1 VRVYL
6 DNAATTPIR
15 PEVLEC
21 YIDTLK
27 LIGNPSSVH
36 SSGQR
41 VRQVL
46 EEARESLAKSL
57 DCDRSEVL
65 FTSGGTESDN
75 LAIKGIYWQ
84 RRDEDPKRNVVITA
98 GTEHHGVIDPI
109 EWLEAHEGAEVQLVP
124 VNFDGE
130 LDLGWLAK
138 YLEENHSKV
147 ALISLM
153 WANNETGVVT
163 DIKAVT
169 TLANAFGIPV
179 HTDAVAAFGHLPT
192 SFKDSGLAA
201 MSISAHKLGGPVGI
215 GALIVSRA
223 TKLVSIIHGGGQE
236 RGMRSGT
243 MNAPAAK
250 AFALAAEIA
259 VITLDDERA
268 RLAGIK
274 KHLVEKAKT
283 INPALGHTA
292 ENADTLPNIVHF
304 TLAGGSGDSLL
315 FLLDQEGISVS
326 TGSACQAGV
335 NRPSHVL
342 IAMGRTEDEA
352 KGCLRITLGHE
363 SAVAD
368 IEALLTSLPK
378 AIDATLKAGL
388 SSQ

>member
-1 VRVYL
+1 MRVYL

-36 SSGQR
+36 SSGQQ

-84 RRDEDPKRNVVITA
+84 RRDEDSIRNVVITA

-124 VNFDGE
+124 VNYDGE
-130 LDLGWLAK
+130 LDLAWLAK
-138 YLEENHSKV
+138 YLEDNHSKV

-163 DIKAVT
+163 DIKAIT

-192 SFKDSGLAA
+192 SFKESGLAA

-250 AFALAAEIA
+250 AFALASEIA
-259 VITLDDERA
+259 VATLDHERA
-268 RLAGIK
+268 RLAAIK
-274 KHLVEKAKT
+274 GNMVEKAKT
-283 INPALGHTA
+283 INASLVLTS
-292 ENADTLPNIVHF
+292 EKTETLPNIAHF

-315 FLLDQEGISVS
+315 FLLDQDGISVS

-363 SAVAD
+363 STEAD

-378 AIDATLKAGL
+378 AIDATLRAGL

>member
-1 VRVYL
+1 MRVYL

-21 YIDTLK
+21 YIETLK

-36 SSGQR
+36 SSGQQ

-46 EEARESLAKSL
+46 EEARESLAHSL

-84 RRDEDPKRNVVITA
+84 RKAEDAKRNVVITA
-98 GTEHHGVIDPI
+98 GTEHHGVIDPV
-109 EWLEAHEGAEVQLVP
+109 EWLETHEGAEVVLVP
-124 VNFDGE
+124 VSFDGE
-130 LDLGWLAK
+130 LDLTWLEN
-138 YLEENHSKV
+138 YLAEHHSKV

-163 DIKAVT
+163 DIKAIT
-169 TLANAFGIPV
+169 TMASSFGIPV

-250 AFALAAEIA
+250 AFALAAKVAIE
-259 VITLDDERA
+259 TLDAERA
-268 RLAGIK
+268 RLAVIK
-274 KHLVEKAKT
+274 QKLVEQAKT
-283 INPALGHTA
+283 INASLSQTA
-292 ENADTLPNIVHF
+292 QKADTLPNIVHF

-363 SAVAD
+363 STEAD
-368 IEALLTSLPK
+368 IDALLKSLPK
-378 AIDATLKAGL
+378 AIDATLRAGL

>member
-1 VRVYL
+1 MRVYL

-36 SSGQR
+36 SSGQQ

-84 RRDEDPKRNVVITA
+84 RRDEDANRNVVISA

-130 LDLGWLAK
+130 LDLDWLAK

-163 DIKAVT
+163 DIKAIT

-259 VITLDDERA
+259 VRTLDDERA

-274 KHLVEKAKT
+274 NTLVEKAKS

-292 ENADTLPNIVHF
+292 ENAETLPNIAHF

-342 IAMGRTEDEA
+342 IAMGRTQDEA

-363 SAVAD
+363 STEAD
-368 IEALLTSLPK
+368 IEVLLASLPK
-378 AIDATLKAGL
+378 AIDATLRAGL

>member
-1 VRVYL
+1 MRVYL

-36 SSGQR
+36 SSGQQ

-75 LAIKGIYWQ
+75 LAIKGIFWQ
-84 RRDEDPKRNVVITA
+84 RRDEDANRNVVISA

-109 EWLEAHEGAEVQLVP
+109 EWLETHEGAEVQLVP

-130 LDLGWLAK
+130 IDLAWLAK

-163 DIKAVT
+163 DIKAITAMAGV
-169 TLANAFGIPV
+169 LGIPV
-179 HTDAVAAFGHLPT
+179 HSDAVAAFGHVQT
-192 SFKDSGLAA
+192 SFKESGLAA

-259 VITLDDERA
+259 VITLDEERA
-268 RLAGIK
+268 RLAAIK
-274 KHLVEKAKT
+274 KNLVDKART

-292 ENADTLPNIVHF
+292 EKADTLPNIVHF
-304 TLAGGSGDSLL
+304 TLSGGSGDSLL

-342 IAMGRTEDEA
+342 IAMGRSEDEA

-363 SAVAD
+363 STESD

>member
-1 VRVYL
+1 MRVYL

-36 SSGQR
+36 SSGQQ

-46 EEARESLAKSL
+46 EEARESIAKSV

-84 RRDEDPKRNVVITA
+84 RRAEDSKRSVVLSA

-109 EWLEAHEGAEVQLVP
+109 EWLETHEGAEVVLVP
-124 VNFDGE
+124 VNFDGDI
-130 LDLGWLAK
+130 DLGWLAE
-138 YLEENHSKV
+138 YLSTNHSKV

-163 DIKAVT
+163 DIHAVT
-169 TLANAFGIPV
+169 SLASNFGIPV
-179 HTDAVAAFGHLPT
+179 HSDAVAAFGHMQT
-192 SFKDSGLAA
+192 RFSKSGLAA

-215 GALIVSRA
+215 GALIVSRS

-250 AFALAAEIA
+250 AFALAAEVA
-259 VITLDDERA
+259 TSTLDAERA
-268 RLAGIK
+268 RLAELK
-274 KHLVEKAKT
+274 SKLTTSAKALH
-283 INPALGHTA
+283 NSLNLTA
-292 ENADTLPNIVHF
+292 EATETLPHITHF
-304 TLAGGSGDSLL
+304 TLTGGSGDSLL

-352 KGCLRITLGHE
+352 KGCLRITFGHE
-363 SAVAD
+363 SSESDVD
-368 IEALLTSLPK
+368 ALLASLPK
-378 AIDATLKAGL
+378 AIDATLRAGL